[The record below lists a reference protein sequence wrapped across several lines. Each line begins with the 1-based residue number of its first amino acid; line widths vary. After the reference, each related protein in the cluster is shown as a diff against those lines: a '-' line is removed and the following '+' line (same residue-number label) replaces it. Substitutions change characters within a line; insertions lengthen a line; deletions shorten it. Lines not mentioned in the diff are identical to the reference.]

1 MSSNHGKHL
10 RDYSQGNDALSA
22 VLQWTDLVPDPNDP
36 HRYVVDPTTGQR
48 WKRLNAEQELIA
60 RELVAGANHRE
71 ACKAA
76 GIKAKPES
84 MSTYVSGLLSFHA
97 PFVNE
102 VINLLN
108 EARQSKF
115 VTRESHL
122 RRLDQLGRKA
132 EKEGKYSAAIAAEVS
147 RGRVA
152 GLYAK
157 DEGPKEKVVADSIK
171 ALDDRIQELVE
182 KASRQEKEV
191 RGRVASHNE

>member
-1 MSSNHGKHL
+1 MSSAPGKHL
-10 RDYSQGNDALSA
+10 RDFSQGNDALST

-36 HRYVVDPTTGQR
+36 HRWVVDPTTGQR
-48 WKRLNAEQELIA
+48 WRRLTPQQEFIA
-60 RELVAGANHRE
+60 RELVAGASHRE

-76 GIKAKPES
+76 GVRAKPES
-84 MSTYVSGLLSFHA
+84 MSAYVSTLLSHNA

-102 VINLLN
+102 VLTLLN

-115 VTRESHL
+115 VTKETHL
-122 RRLDQLGRKA
+122 RRLDDLGRKA

-171 ALDDRIQELVE
+171 ALDDRIAELVE
-182 KASRQEKEV
+182 KANRQEREV
-191 RGRVASHNE
+191 QAKVVSNND

>member
-1 MSSNHGKHL
+1 MGKHL
-10 RDYSQGNDALSA
+10 RDYSPGNDALSQ
-22 VLQWTDLVPDPNDP
+22 VLTWTDLVPDPNYP
-36 HRYVVDPTTGQR
+36 HTWVVDPETGQR
-48 WKRLNAEQELIA
+48 WRRLTPEQQLIA
-60 RELVAGANHRE
+60 QELVAGANHRE

-76 GIKAKPES
+76 GMKAKPET
-84 MSTYVSGLLSFHA
+84 MSSYITAMLSHHA

-102 VINLLN
+102 VITLLN

-191 RGRVASHNE
+191 RGRVVSDNE